1 MPIRLLWLVLEFSKL
16 LSSTLFFFC
25 NNRSMSRLGTFLIIS
40 ACVLLVPTSVHAQ
53 SDSPFE
59 LSTDTS
65 STSAQPTPSI
75 IPSDQLNLTLSPI
88 IAQVTTKPGE
98 SVTTEIRVRNNGQKP
113 EPVRIYSLP
122 LEADQSTG
130 KPKLR
135 EQRSD
140 DAYLNWVT
148 YSEKEFII
156 QPSEW
161 QTIKVTF
168 NPPEG
173 SAFSYYYALTIERT
187 SNRNLDGNTTQISG
201 APAILLLATV
211 DSPYAKRE
219 LSLETFNVKRGLLEF
234 LPQTFQVEIE
244 NIGNVHTTP
253 IGNIFIDGQGK
264 KDLTVLPLN
273 PNSSVILPNSKR
285 TLEIPWTE
293 GFPLQTNNGLSWDFS
308 NANLFRFG
316 RYTAHLLMVFDN
328 GQRDVP
334 IESYVTFWVIP
345 FRLIAL
351 AIAIPTIPALFVYL
365 LMRWKLKK
373 RVEEPLP

>member
-1 MPIRLLWLVLEFSKL
+1 M
-16 LSSTLFFFC
+16 T
-25 NNRSMSRLGTFLIIS
+25 RLGTVFI
-40 ACVLLVPTSVHAQ
+40 VLLVLLSIPTSTQAQ
-53 SDSPFE
+53 SVDEFDVNPIE
-59 LSTDTS
+59 A

-88 IAQVTTKPGE
+88 VAQVTVKPGQE
-98 SVTTEIRVRNNGQKP
+98 VTTELRVRNNGQKP

-122 LEADQSTG
+122 LEADTSTG
-130 KPKLR
+130 KPKIR
-135 EQRSD
+135 ERRSD
-140 DAYLNWVT
+140 DTYLDWVNFSQ
-148 YSEKEFII
+148 SEFVIEP
-156 QPSEW
+156 QEW

-168 NPPEG
+168 HPPADA
-173 SAFSYYYALTIERT
+173 AFSYYYALTIERSANKT
-187 SNRNLDGNTTQISG
+187 ADGNTTKISG

-211 DSPYAKRE
+211 DSPFAKRE
-219 LSLETFNVKRGLLEF
+219 LSLDAFGVKFPVLEF

-273 PNSSVILPNSKR
+273 PNSSVVLPNSKR

-293 GFPLQTNNGLSWDFS
+293 GFPLRTNDGLSWDFS
-308 NANLFRFG
+308 KANLLRFG
-316 RYTAHLLMVFDN
+316 RYTAHLLLVFDN
-328 GQRDVP
+328 GERDVP

-351 AIAIPTIPALFVYL
+351 VIAVPTIPALFVYL
-365 LMRWKLKK
+365 LMRWQLKK
-373 RVEEPLP
+373 RSTEPLA

>member
-1 MPIRLLWLVLEFSKL
+1 MSCVRTLAIVSALVFLSPSLVL
-16 LSSTLFFFC
+16 
-25 NNRSMSRLGTFLIIS
+25 
-40 ACVLLVPTSVHAQ
+40 AQ
-53 SDSPFE
+53 TETPFE
-59 LSTDTS
+59 FELQES
-65 STSAQPTPSI
+65 SAAAKPTPSI
-75 IPSDQLNLTLSPI
+75 IPADQLNLTLSPI
-88 IAQVTTKPGE
+88 VAQVTTKPGE
-98 SVTTEIRVRNNGQKP
+98 SVSTEIRVRNNGQRP

-122 LEADQSTG
+122 LEADSQTG

-135 EQRSD
+135 EKRSD
-140 DAYLNWVT
+140 DQYLEWVEF
-148 YSEKEFII
+148 SENEFII
-156 QPSEW
+156 EPQEW

-168 NPPEG
+168 NPPKE

-187 SNRNLDGNTTQISG
+187 TNKNLDGNTTQISA

-219 LSLETFNVKRGLLEF
+219 LSLEGFKVKHSLVEF

-264 KDLTVLPLN
+264 KDLSVLALN

-285 TLEIPWTE
+285 TLEISWDE
-293 GFPLQTNNGLSWDFS
+293 GFPLKRDDGLSWDFAT
-308 NANLFRFG
+308 ANHFRFG

-351 AIAIPTIPALFVYL
+351 AIAIPTIPALLVYL
-365 LMRWKLKK
+365 FMRWKFKK
-373 RVEEPLP
+373 RVVEEPLE